1 MLRGFFVNLCA
12 HADMNA
18 HRPSYRFSL
27 LGRFIALLTLAMF
40 APTASA
46 SEAELTGILKE
57 QGLHGAVWSTVAAS
71 GTVTL
76 GAGGIRNALTGEAMR
91 TDDRV
96 HVGSIAKTLVA
107 TGVLRLV
114 SQGRLTLETPVS
126 TLLPDIQFDNRWDA
140 TDPVRVRHLMDHTSG
155 LDDARFSQVFTLHAT
170 PDTPLADAFAVA
182 DSLLTV
188 RSRPG
193 AHVSYSNMAYTLL
206 GRIVEKVTAERYET
220 YLQSHLLDPLQ
231 MRDSSFHF
239 TTQSGPQADPRIA
252 MGHFDNGATHAA
264 VPMYLRPASQFTTT
278 AADMAKLARFLMGNG
293 QIDGKPFIDKALLGA
308 MGRPHETEAAL
319 AGLQAGYALG
329 LMTRDRHGAIGKCH
343 GGSTVGFRAMLCLYP
358 EQQKAYFIAMNT
370 DSETA
375 NHGLLDA
382 TLIKMLHLHLHLQPP
397 PGPIASYATFD
408 ATEWEGYYIPA
419 PNRFASLVWLDT
431 VFNAV
436 RLRQHGAGLQ
446 LTSLQSPP
454 LVLRHAGGPLYR
466 ATGRL
471 AASHAFAIDGT
482 GERIFSTG
490 SQSYEKISAV
500 KLFLLWASL
509 AAGML
514 GLLWILAAGIVRAA
528 MRRHRQWTL
537 LPFIGAV
544 GLLLPLPFFFAQ
556 SFLQL
561 GDVTIAS
568 ATLAGATAL
577 LPLTMVAGL
586 VLAWR
591 ARTATAI
598 DTAAMLGVLQF
609 SAVLAYWGLL
619 PFRLWA

>member
-1 MLRGFFVNLCA
+1 MLRGFFVNLRA

-18 HRPSYRFSL
+18 HRPRSRFSV
-27 LGRFIALLTLAMF
+27 LGHLIALLTLVIA
-40 APTASA
+40 AQKASA
-46 SEAELTGILKE
+46 SDAELTGILKA
-57 QGLHGAVWSTVAAS
+57 QGLQGAVWSTIDGG
-71 GTVTL
+71 GTVTV

-96 HVGSIAKTLVA
+96 HVGSIAKTMVA

-114 SQGRLTLETPVS
+114 SQGRLALETPVS
-126 TLLPDIQFDNRWDA
+126 TLLPDIQFDNRWEA

-193 AHVSYSNMAYTLL
+193 AHASYSNMAYTLL

-220 YLQSHLLDPLQ
+220 YLQAHLLDPLQ

-293 QIDGKPFIDKALLGA
+293 QIDGKAFIDKALLGA
-308 MGRPHETEAAL
+308 MGQPHQTEAAL

-358 EQQKAYFIAMNT
+358 AQQKAYFIAMNT

-382 TLIKMLHLHLHLQPP
+382 TLIKMLNLQPSP
-397 PGPIASYATFD
+397 MPAPSRVLF
-408 ATEWEGYYIPA
+408 EPVQWEGYYIPA

-454 LVLRHAGGPLYR
+454 LELRHAGGPLYR

-471 AASHAFAIDGT
+471 AASHAFAIART

-509 AAGML
+509 AAGLL
-514 GLLWILAAGIVRAA
+514 GLSWILAAGIVRAA
-528 MRRHRQWTL
+528 MRRYRQWTL
-537 LPFIGAV
+537 PPFVGAA
-544 GLLLPLPFFFAQ
+544 GLLLPLPFFFTQ

-568 ATLAGATAL
+568 ATLAAVTAL

-591 ARTATAI
+591 ARSVTVI
-598 DTAAMLGVLQF
+598 DTAAVLGVLQF